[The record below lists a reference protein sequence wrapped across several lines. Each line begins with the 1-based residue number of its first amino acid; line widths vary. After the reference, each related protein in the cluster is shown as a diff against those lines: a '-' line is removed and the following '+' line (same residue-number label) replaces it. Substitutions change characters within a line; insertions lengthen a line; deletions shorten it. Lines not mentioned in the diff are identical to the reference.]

1 MSQSDFAFS
10 NDVRA
15 AVELRTPR
23 TSRML
28 LFASAGLMVTF
39 LIWANFAVLD
49 EVKRGN
55 GRVVPSRQTQV
66 VQSLE
71 GGIISELLVQEG
83 SIVDKDQP
91 LARIEDTNFASQFG
105 EIRERRGAA
114 AARVARL
121 EAETLGQKTV
131 AFPDDLAKVAP
142 RAVET
147 ERSVFD
153 AHMRKIAQD
162 TDVIAQQESEKQKE
176 IEEARAS
183 ETRFSE
189 TLTLLTRETE
199 LTRKLYEQH
208 VVPEIEML
216 RADRQATDMR
226 GQLAVVR
233 ATMVK
238 TQAAVQE
245 AHSRLLNVTTNFRA
259 QAEDD
264 LAKSRGDLAVL
275 DENIKSAQDRVRRT
289 ELRSPVHGVVNK
301 LNVNTI
307 GAVVAPGASLME
319 IVPLDD
325 TLLVEGRIRPQDIA
339 FIRPDH
345 EAVVKLSAY
354 DSSVYGSLHGKV
366 ERISADTITDEKG
379 DKNERGETFY
389 RVMVRTEK
397 NHLGTTEH
405 PLPIIPGMVAT
416 VEILTGHKTVLDYLL
431 KPARTLRDDAFHEH

>member
-1 MSQSDFAFS
+1 MTYVRRSNCGPRGPRGCCCLRLGRIDGDVSDL
-10 NDVRA
+10 V
-15 AVELRTPR
+15 
-23 TSRML
+23 
-28 LFASAGLMVTF
+28 
-39 LIWANFAVLD
+39 NFAVLD

-83 SIVDKDQP
+83 ALVEKDEP
-91 LARIEDTNFASQFG
+91 LARIEDTTFASQFG
-105 EIRERRGAA
+105 EIRERRGAM
-114 AARVARL
+114 AARVLRL
-121 EAETLGQKTV
+121 QAETLGQKSV
-131 AFPDDLAKVAP
+131 VFPDELIKAAP

-153 AHMRKIAQD
+153 LICARWPRTSTLSRSRK
-162 TDVIAQQESEKQKE
+162 
-176 IEEARAS
+176 
-183 ETRFSE
+183 TRSRRKSRSVRLRNPASE
-189 TLTLLTRETE
+189 TLTLLNRETD
-199 LTRKLYEQH
+199 LTRKLYEQK

-216 RADRQATDMR
+216 RSDRQATDMR

-233 ATMVK
+233 ATITK
-238 TQAAVQE
+238 TSAAVQE
-245 AHSRLLNVTTNFRA
+245 AHSRLLNVGTAFRA

-289 ELRSPVHGVVNK
+289 ELRSPVHGIVNK

-354 DSSVYGSLHGKV
+354 NYRFTDRFTVRSSASAPTPSPTTRATRTSAARRSTASWCEPKRTTWALRRAFRCPLSPAWSPPWKSSPAIN
-366 ERISADTITDEKG
+366 RCWTISSSR
-379 DKNERGETFY
+379 RG
-389 RVMVRTEK
+389 RC
-397 NHLGTTEH
+397 
-405 PLPIIPGMVAT
+405 AT
-416 VEILTGHKTVLDYLL
+416 RLSANTR
-431 KPARTLRDDAFHEH
+431 A

>member
-10 NDVRA
+10 NDIRA
-15 AVELRTPR
+15 AVAMRTPR

-28 LFASAGLMVTF
+28 LATIVGLLVVF
-39 LIWANFAVLD
+39 VLWAHFAVLD

-55 GRVVPSRQTQV
+55 GKVVPSRQTQV

-83 SIVDKDQP
+83 AIVKKDQP
-91 LARIEDTNFASQFG
+91 LARIEDTNFAAQFG
-105 EIRERRGAA
+105 EIRERRSAM
-114 AARVARL
+114 AARVIRL
-121 EAETLGQKTV
+121 EAGAMGKTV
-131 AFPDDLAKVAP
+131 IEFPDELAKLSP
-142 RAVET
+142 RAVQA
-147 ERSVFD
+147 ERAVFD
-153 AHMRKIAQD
+153 AQARKLAQD
-162 TDVIAQQESEKQKE
+162 IDVIAQQEAQKNKE
-176 IEEARAS
+176 IEELRAS
-183 ETRFSE
+183 ETRFAE
-189 TLTLLTRETE
+189 TLKLLTREVQ
-199 LTRKLYEQH
+199 LTRKLYEQK

-226 GQLAVVR
+226 GQLAVVQ
-233 ATMVK
+233 ATIVK
-238 TQAAVQE
+238 TESAVKE
-245 AHSRLLNVTTNFRA
+245 AQSRLLNVITAFRA

-289 ELRSPVHGVVNK
+289 ELRSPVYGIVNK
-301 LNVNTI
+301 LNVTTI
-307 GAVVAPGASLME
+307 GAVVAPGASVME
-319 IVPLDD
+319 IVPLED

-339 FIRPDH
+339 FIRADH

-366 ERISADTITDEKG
+366 ERISADTIVDEKG

-397 NHLGTTEH
+397 NYLGTSEH

-416 VEILTGHKTVLDYLL
+416 VEVLTGKKSVLDYLV
-431 KPARTLRDDAFHEH
+431 KPARMLRDEALRER

>member
-28 LFASAGLMVTF
+28 LIASSGLLVTF
-39 LIWANFAVLD
+39 LIWAHFAVLD

-71 GGIISELLVQEG
+71 GELLVQEG

-91 LARIEDTNFASQFG
+91 LARIEDTTFASQFG
-105 EIRERRGAA
+105 EIRERRGAT
-114 AARVARL
+114 AARVLRL
-121 EAETLGQKTV
+121 EAETLGQKSV
-131 AFPDDLAKVAP
+131 VFPDELTKVAP

-162 TDVIAQQESEKQKE
+162 IDVIAQQETQKQKE
-176 IEEARAS
+176 IEELRAS

-189 TLTLLTRETE
+189 TLTLLNRETA
-199 LTRKLYEQH
+199 LTRKLYEQK

-226 GQLAVVR
+226 GQLAVVQ

-238 TQAAVQE
+238 TDAAVQE
-245 AHSRLLNVTTNFRA
+245 AHLPHAQCRHGFSRTGGRRSRKIARRSRRA
-259 QAEDD
+259 
-264 LAKSRGDLAVL
+264 R
-275 DENIKSAQDRVRRT
+275 
-289 ELRSPVHGVVNK
+289 
-301 LNVNTI
+301 
-307 GAVVAPGASLME
+307 
-319 IVPLDD
+319 
-325 TLLVEGRIRPQDIA
+325 
-339 FIRPDH
+339 
-345 EAVVKLSAY
+345 
-354 DSSVYGSLHGKV
+354 
-366 ERISADTITDEKG
+366 
-379 DKNERGETFY
+379 
-389 RVMVRTEK
+389 
-397 NHLGTTEH
+397 
-405 PLPIIPGMVAT
+405 
-416 VEILTGHKTVLDYLL
+416 
-431 KPARTLRDDAFHEH
+431 

>member
-10 NDVRA
+10 NDIRA

-28 LFASAGLMVTF
+28 LIASSGLLVTF
-39 LIWANFAVLD
+39 LIWAHFAVLD

-91 LARIEDTNFASQFG
+91 LARIEDTTFASQFG
-105 EIRERRGAA
+105 EIRERRGAT
-114 AARVARL
+114 AARVLRL
-121 EAETLGQKTV
+121 EAEPLGQKSV
-131 AFPDDLAKVAP
+131 VFPDELTKVAP

-162 TDVIAQQESEKQKE
+162 IDVIAQQETQKQKE
-176 IEEARAS
+176 IEELRAS

-189 TLTLLTRETE
+189 TLTLLNRETA
-199 LTRKLYEQH
+199 LTRKLYEQK

-226 GQLAVVR
+226 GQLAVVQ

-238 TQAAVQE
+238 TDAAVQE
-245 AHSRLLNVTTNFRA
+245 AHLPHAQCRHGFSRTGGRRSRKIARRSRRA
-259 QAEDD
+259 
-264 LAKSRGDLAVL
+264 R
-275 DENIKSAQDRVRRT
+275 
-289 ELRSPVHGVVNK
+289 
-301 LNVNTI
+301 
-307 GAVVAPGASLME
+307 
-319 IVPLDD
+319 
-325 TLLVEGRIRPQDIA
+325 
-339 FIRPDH
+339 
-345 EAVVKLSAY
+345 
-354 DSSVYGSLHGKV
+354 
-366 ERISADTITDEKG
+366 
-379 DKNERGETFY
+379 
-389 RVMVRTEK
+389 
-397 NHLGTTEH
+397 
-405 PLPIIPGMVAT
+405 
-416 VEILTGHKTVLDYLL
+416 
-431 KPARTLRDDAFHEH
+431 

>member
-15 AVELRTPR
+15 AIELRTPR
-23 TSRML
+23 TSRLL
-28 LFASAGLMVTF
+28 LFASAGLLVTF

-55 GRVVPSRQTQV
+55 GRVVPSQQTQV

-91 LARIEDTNFASQFG
+91 LARIEDTTFASQFG
-105 EIRERRGAA
+105 EIRERRAAA

-121 EAETLGQKTV
+121 QAETLGQKTV
-131 AFPDDLAKVAP
+131 VFPDELLKVAP

-189 TLTLLTRETE
+189 TLVLLNRETE
-199 LTRKLYEQH
+199 LTRKLYQQK

-216 RADRQATDMR
+216 RSDRQATDMR
-226 GQLAVVR
+226 GQLAVVQ

-245 AHSRLLNVTTNFRA
+245 AHSRMLNVTTNFRA

-405 PLPIIPGMVAT
+405 PLPIMPGMVAT

-431 KPARTLRDDAFHEH
+431 KPARTLRDEAFHEH

>member
-15 AVELRTPR
+15 AMEMRTPR
-23 TSRML
+23 TARML
-28 LFASAGLMVTF
+28 LMTVTGLLVVF
-39 LIWANFAVLD
+39 LLWAHFAVLD

-55 GRVVPSRQTQV
+55 GKVVPSRQTQV

-71 GGIISELLVQEG
+71 GGIISELLIQEG
-83 SIVDKDQP
+83 AIVRKDQP
-91 LARIEDTNFASQFG
+91 LARIEDTNFAAQFG
-105 EIRERRGAA
+105 EIRERRGAM
-114 AARVARL
+114 AARVIRL
-121 EAETLGQKTV
+121 EAETFGKTSV
-131 AFPDDLAKVAP
+131 EFPEDLTKLAP
-142 RAVET
+142 RAVQT

-153 AHMRKIAQD
+153 AHMRKLAQD
-162 TDVIAQQESEKQKE
+162 IDVIAQQEWQKKKE
-176 IEEARAS
+176 IDELRAS

-189 TLTLLTRETE
+189 TLTLLTRETL
-199 LTRKLYEQH
+199 LTRRLYEQR

-216 RADRQATDMR
+216 RSDRQATDMR
-226 GQLAVVR
+226 GQLAVVQ

-238 TQAAVQE
+238 TEAAVKE
-245 AHSRLLNVTTNFRA
+245 AQSRLLNITTAFRST
-259 QAEDD
+259 AEDD

-289 ELRSPVHGVVNK
+289 ELRSPVYGIVNR
-301 LNVNTI
+301 LNVTTI
-307 GAVVAPGASLME
+307 GAVVAPGASVME
-319 IVPLDD
+319 IVPLED

-397 NHLGTTEH
+397 NHLGTTEN

-416 VEILTGHKTVLDYLL
+416 VEVLTGKNSVLDYLV
-431 KPARTLRDDAFHEH
+431 KPARMLRDEAFRER